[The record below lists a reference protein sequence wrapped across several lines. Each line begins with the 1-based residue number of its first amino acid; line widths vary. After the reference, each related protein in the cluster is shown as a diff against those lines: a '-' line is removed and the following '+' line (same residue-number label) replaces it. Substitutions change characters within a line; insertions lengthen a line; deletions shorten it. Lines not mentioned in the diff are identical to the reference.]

1 MTKTKI
7 TNKNIFAAMERL
19 APKSL
24 AYDWD
29 NVGLQ
34 VGSFSTPVKKIMVTL
49 DVLEEVVDEAIAKN
63 VSLIIAHHPLLF
75 KPVKQLSTD
84 TPQGRVLHKLLQHNI
99 TVYAA
104 HTNLDIAEGGVNDV
118 LCEKLKIKN
127 TKVLIKERTET
138 LYKLVVYV
146 PQTHQKVLREAI
158 GKAGAGHI
166 GNYSHCT
173 FQTMGEGTF
182 KPLEGTNPY
191 IGSQDK
197 MEFVPEV
204 KIETIVQESLLNKVL
219 AATIAAHPY
228 EEMAYDIFRLENEG
242 KKYGLGRVGT
252 LEEELTLQEFS
263 SLVKKQLNI
272 SGVRVTGDLN
282 RPVKKVAVIG
292 GSGEK
297 YIRAARNA
305 GADTFITGDMT
316 FHTAQ
321 DAWQTGLAIIDPGHY
336 AEKVMKEAVVQYLE
350 NEFSE
355 NGVELLASTTNTD
368 PFTFI

>member
-1 MTKTKI
+1 
-7 TNKNIFAAMERL
+7 MERL

-49 DVLEEVVDEAIAKN
+49 DVLEEVVDEAITKN

-173 FQTMGEGTF
+173 FQTMGKGTF

-204 KIETIVQESLLNKVL
+204 KIETIV
-219 AATIAAHPY
+219 
-228 EEMAYDIFRLENEG
+228 
-242 KKYGLGRVGT
+242 
-252 LEEELTLQEFS
+252 
-263 SLVKKQLNI
+263 
-272 SGVRVTGDLN
+272 
-282 RPVKKVAVIG
+282 
-292 GSGEK
+292 
-297 YIRAARNA
+297 
-305 GADTFITGDMT
+305 
-316 FHTAQ
+316 
-321 DAWQTGLAIIDPGHY
+321 
-336 AEKVMKEAVVQYLE
+336 
-350 NEFSE
+350 
-355 NGVELLASTTNTD
+355 
-368 PFTFI
+368 